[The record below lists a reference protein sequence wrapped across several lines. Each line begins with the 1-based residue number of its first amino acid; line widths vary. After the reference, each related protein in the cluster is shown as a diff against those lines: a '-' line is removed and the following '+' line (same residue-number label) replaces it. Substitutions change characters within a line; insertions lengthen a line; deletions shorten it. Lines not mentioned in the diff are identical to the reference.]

1 MDFVSSRIR
10 KMSNASPEEE
20 RGRLMDTL
28 QDTPMTRV
36 THFTS
41 SVTDGLREWAAT
53 FSIPSSARK
62 SITAAKIRWV
72 TVFTK
77 SLSMA
82 NKGL

>member
-1 MDFVSSRIR
+1 
-10 KMSNASPEEE
+10 MSNASRGEEH
-20 RGRLMDTL
+20 GRLMGTL

-41 SVTDGLREWAAT
+41 SVTDGLREWAVT

-62 SITAAKIRWV
+62 SITVAKIKWA

-77 SLSMA
+77 SSSMVNMA
-82 NKGL
+82 L